1 MNTLLDYIHA
11 LIGQAPSGFAFLEY
25 IFAFVLVGIALFIV
39 YKAFEA
45 LFQLFF

>member
-1 MNTLLDYIHA
+1 MSTLFDYVRA
-11 LIGQAPSGFAFLEY
+11 LIGEAPSGFAFLEY
-25 IFAFVLVGIALFIV
+25 IFVFVLVCIALFIV

>member
-1 MNTLLDYIHA
+1 MSTILDYIHS
-11 LIGQAPSGFAFLEY
+11 LLGEAPSGFAFLDY
-25 IFAFVLVGIALFIV
+25 IFAFVLVCIGLFIV